1 MNYSYNS
8 SMTYIVMLSIL
19 LANGILVNCPVS
31 VLLFRNISLKVIQ
44 SSIVRIH
51 VLINRDK
58 GSVEL

>member
-44 SSIVRIH
+44 HR
-51 VLINRDK
+51 L
-58 GSVEL
+58 SVYM